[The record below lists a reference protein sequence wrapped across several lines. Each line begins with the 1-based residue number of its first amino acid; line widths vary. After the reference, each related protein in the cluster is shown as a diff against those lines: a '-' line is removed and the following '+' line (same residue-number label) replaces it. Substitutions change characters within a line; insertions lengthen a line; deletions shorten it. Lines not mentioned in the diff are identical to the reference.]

1 MTKQFLLYIEWT
13 KILWKKELFGDVEAS
28 LIACTMKWVE
38 VANDEGVGE
47 EVEGGEWKR
56 EGEGRER
63 GGK

>member
-38 VANDEGVGE
+38 VANDEGGGGGGGGRG
-47 EVEGGEWKR
+47 VEKGG
-56 EGEGRER
+56 
-63 GGK
+63 GG

>member
-28 LIACTMKWVE
+28 LSACTMKWVE
-38 VANDEGVGE
+38 VENDEGVGE
-47 EVEGGEWKR
+47 EVEGGEWER